1 MSAQPSL
8 QISTRIMSS
17 QTTEIDNNAL
27 QTSIASNAT
36 LSSDL
41 PASDESHSIIDL
53 QLLDTETAKALES
66 QSKLKKL
73 LSEENTNAENSH
85 LKQLGEIEAI
95 QNNLL
100 NDSDFDFSSLPSTAS
115 GIQDG
120 GAPSSQSNFASESY
134 IEAIT
139 QTASSPQT
147 DLDNNIALEGKV
159 EKFTPSNAN
168 TQTEINDAQKTLGTN
183 NQSVTE
189 DMRIELAGEIDT
201 PHLFNAGSYKTDY
214 GQIEYD
220 ESGAWHYTLDN
231 SSDQVQSLSANE
243 YIVDSI
249 SLLSKGGDIFTLNIT
264 INGTNDNARI
274 DGDIAGEVSAL
285 SNTSSEE
292 RPETIEGKLSVTDA
306 DSNEAQ
312 MYAEDYVEGTYGHLK
327 ISSEGDWTYSLDSQS
342 EAVKS
347 LHASDSLY
355 DLIPVKSAD
364 GTSQLIKITI
374 HGADDNPLLSGDNSE
389 TIDLAKELYAT
400 QKLNIEDPDF
410 GQSHFIANNDIST
423 RSNYGTGSV
432 DEHGN
437 WRYDLNTQNPKVAS
451 LGADERLFD
460 TFAVESVDGTSQT
473 IIIKIQGSDNPLFAH
488 DNSSNDEFSQGYD
501 AMISNHQTSDA
512 QESLDAF
519 LGKDSSLQA
528 TNSNNDASTGDTSSA
543 GEILQQLTQQSS
555 YDGSHVV

>member
-73 LSEENTNAENSH
+73 LSEENTHAETDH
-85 LKQLGEIEAI
+85 LDQLGEIEAI

-100 NDSDFDFSSLPSTAS
+100 NDSNFDFSSLPSTAS
-115 GIQDG
+115 GIQDEG
-120 GAPSSQSNFASESY
+120 EPSSQSNFASESY
-134 IEAIT
+134 IEANA
-139 QTASSPQT
+139 QTNSSPQT
-147 DLDNNIALEGKV
+147 SIDDNVPFQGNIGEPL
-159 EKFTPSNAN
+159 PSNAN
-168 TQTEINDAQKTLGTN
+168 TETEINDTQKALGTS

-201 PHLFNAGSYKTDY
+201 PHLFNAGSHKTNY